1 MYRKLD
7 QENKTTF
14 EKQVGQ
20 VNILL
25 ELLTV
30 FSLAIVYPEEG
41 SIAEPSVKILII
53 TGQFY
58 NF

>member
-1 MYRKLD
+1 M
-7 QENKTTF
+7 
-14 EKQVGQ
+14 GQ

-58 NF
+58 NFEIYISYYAAQVF

>member
-1 MYRKLD
+1 M
-7 QENKTTF
+7 
-14 EKQVGQ
+14 GQ

-25 ELLTV
+25 ELLMV